1 MTATINRQA
10 KTMKVMPPLLGPP
23 LFTISLVNSAKAE
36 PRFGFEFECEMVT
49 KGEGRA
55 AVDPRVARMKRDV
68 RVMMSF
74 MVVLNILLS
83 MQEWM
88 FVSVESMPEEKVH

>member
-1 MTATINRQA
+1 
-10 KTMKVMPPLLGPP
+10 
-23 LFTISLVNSAKAE
+23 
-36 PRFGFEFECEMVT
+36 
-49 KGEGRA
+49 
-55 AVDPRVARMKRDV
+55 
-68 RVMMSF
+68 MSF